1 MLKVFHLLG
10 LLETLS
16 VAAEAR
22 KQISNKNSMEVF
34 MVRAFKTLTVMV
46 AFLFLMTGCQAM
58 TGATMGQN
66 IDDGALTSYVKSQLA
81 SDKVVSLTRVGVET
95 NNGIVYLTGE
105 VETAEQKSRSGSLAT
120 EVKGVKHVVNNLQVI
135 KH

>member
-1 MLKVFHLLG
+1 
-10 LLETLS
+10 
-16 VAAEAR
+16 
-22 KQISNKNSMEVF
+22 MEVF

-81 SDKVVSLTRVGVET
+81 SDKLVSLTRVGVET